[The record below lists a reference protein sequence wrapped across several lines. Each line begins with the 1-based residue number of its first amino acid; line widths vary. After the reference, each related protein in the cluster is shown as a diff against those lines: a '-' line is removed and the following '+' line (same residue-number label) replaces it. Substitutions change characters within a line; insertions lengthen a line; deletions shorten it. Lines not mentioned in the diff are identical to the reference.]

1 MCKIINN
8 YVYTDGRMIG
18 KNMKQKYA
26 IKKTRGNLKSTKQ
39 ESKQIGSRLGTTVS
53 KRISNLKDRAE
64 KNISLIVYSLYL

>member
-18 KNMKQKYA
+18 KNMKQNYA

-39 ESKQIGSRLGTTVS
+39 ESQQIGSRLGTTVS

-64 KNISLIVYSLYL
+64 KNISQIVYSLYL

>member
-39 ESKQIGSRLGTTVS
+39 ESQQIGSRLGTTVS

>member
-39 ESKQIGSRLGTTVS
+39 ESQQIGSRLGTTVS

-64 KNISLIVYSLYL
+64 KNISQIVYSLYL